1 MEELYEEHDVVSIGK
16 YLPSNVLNYR
26 KVNSTDCLVSANEHR
41 TLIYW
46 KLNHWLR
53 YYNEIALVW
62 MNF

>member
-1 MEELYEEHDVVSIGK
+1 MEELYEEHDVVSIWTE

-26 KVNSTDCLVSANEHR
+26 KVNSTDFLVSANEHR

-53 YYNEIALVW
+53 
-62 MNF
+62 